1 MLRCVAFETRHK
13 PTVSALV
20 PILWETD
27 LSAGQPEVGI
37 CSRDTAYSGGMATVD
52 ENCRII
58 QVSLS
63 VWIETPALW
72 CWGPSRSGLSQT
84 RCMGTAVHLLTAFLK
99 GFLVVIVVYGNGGC
113 QEQAPTTT
121 ANYLA
126 GSLLIALYKRYP
138 EARQKADKKVGH
150 WIILAAWL
158 SFGWLVPRDISGWV
172 GTYSVRVLQTK
183 LLWFMCHLSVMLPA
197 HPHV

>member
-27 LSAGQPEVGI
+27 PSAGQPEVGI
-37 CSRDTAYSGGMATVD
+37 CSRDITYSGGMATVD
-52 ENCRII
+52 GNCRII

-63 VWIETPALW
+63 VWIEAPALW
-72 CWGPSRSGLSQT
+72 CWGPSRSGLSQM
-84 RCMGTAVHLLTAFLK
+84 RCMGTAVHLLPAFLK

-138 EARQKADKKVGH
+138 EARE
-150 WIILAAWL
+150 
-158 SFGWLVPRDISGWV
+158 
-172 GTYSVRVLQTK
+172 QTK
-183 LLWFMCHLSVMLPA
+183 KWDTELFWQHDFPLAGWYPERSLGGWELTLCVCCKQNLCGLCA
-197 HPHV
+197 T